1 LISKVMKSDDIKVD
15 IRDLKLKNMIKW

>member
-15 IRDLKLKNMIKW
+15 IRDLKLKKMIQW